1 MGGGVC
7 CNQGCYQ
14 CGGPWCSAG
23 CCAGPIL
30 SSGTYCAY
38 PWSTSCILGTGTAP
52 PPPASTEA
60 PSGLPAAAS
69 SVLAIGG
76 GLLALGCLFFF
87 ARNAKTTLRQRQ
99 GDVTLLAG
107 GGSSLS
113 GESGG
118 GVQMG
123 GGRAFNPNDVITIQP
138 VVAAATPIGAKI
150 GAADGGAPVVQATAV
165 PVGRLALPVEPGAV
179 VAGQWL

>member
-1 MGGGVC
+1 MR
-7 CNQGCYQ
+7 
-14 CGGPWCSAG
+14 
-23 CCAGPIL
+23 
-30 SSGTYCAY
+30 
-38 PWSTSCILGTGTAP
+38 LGACFLRAERKDHVETA
-52 PPPASTEA
+52 E
-60 PSGLPAAAS
+60 
-69 SVLAIGG
+69 
-76 GLLALGCLFFF
+76 
-87 ARNAKTTLRQRQ
+87 